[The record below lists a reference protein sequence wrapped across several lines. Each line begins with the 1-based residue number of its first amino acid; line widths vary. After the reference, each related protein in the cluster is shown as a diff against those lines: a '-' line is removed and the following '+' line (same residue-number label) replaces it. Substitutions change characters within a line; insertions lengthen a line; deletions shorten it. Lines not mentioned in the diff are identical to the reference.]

1 MSYPPS
7 KTTQEKVEET
17 KNVISEVAEDISKGV
32 PPSTQQLS
40 EVLSSTKEVVG
51 QQLKEQP
58 MPTYGTRVVKDVER
72 ILEDTQQLLQ
82 EKNKDDKIQKII
94 MKAKE
99 ASESGEGIPSSVYS
113 KAEHRAHKV
122 LRLEGEFNTTTDYLG
137 TIAIQIV
144 QSPEFRAVLLEFI
157 NLVQS
162 SFQLTLQKKKPPVT
176 EQLKK
181 DVKERQHRPLSHT
194 MEETGEDIKKYA
206 KDIAED
212 IQEGK
217 IPVDKEQQHK
227 LEKRWEELLRKIA
240 KNRDWHRAA
249 RGLLYIFDEMER
261 QFRTFEKEIEV
272 EAKKVTEQPQ
282 EPIQQ
287 VWHESRLLLVDFVG
301 EKPVSDFTNAMNNLF
316 RAVRDD
322 APTKHYFQRL
332 QEFIHEILEHPEK
345 LDQENYQKKFRTF
358 NHQAR
363 ELSNRWKHK
372 NAFTRVTDSGRELI
386 EAIKNEPYTQRVAF
400 DARKLGEHMLLDE
413 NGQPSLVVTQ
423 QAIQGLSSLL
433 LPVMS
438 TLLKGFPLPRL
449 EGSNETY
456 DWSFD
461 SLVLK
466 SPQTLLP
473 EHFTLFFRSRVNVD
487 VPTPTSADVTRRL
500 GASKALS
507 EAEVVLRIQGF
518 EIFLDDIQY
527 FFRRKEFPKLE
538 DTGVMKLSVSG
549 TSNFL
554 EVVWYVGPSGLMV
567 SDVRCIFDE
576 LSIRFK
582 EAQHDFI
589 LPLLTNLFRGT
600 IKEKLEGVVEKYLGE
615 SMEVLSDQMNEA
627 IEKAQKSAT
636 VVSKNVITS
645 VMETTSSS
653 ASSTV

>member
-1 MSYPPS
+1 MSVPPS
-7 KTTQEKVEET
+7 KTAERKIEET
-17 KNVISEVAEDISKGV
+17 KNVISGVAEDISKGV

-40 EVLSSTKEVVG
+40 EVISSTKDVVG

-58 MPTYGTRVVKDVER
+58 MPTYGTRVVQDVER
-72 ILEDTQQLLQ
+72 ILEDTQQLL

-99 ASESGEGIPSSVYS
+99 ASESGEGIPASVYG
-113 KAEHRAHKV
+113 KAEHRAQKV
-122 LRLEGEFNTTTDYLG
+122 LRMEGEFNTTADYLG

-162 SFQLTLQKKKPPVT
+162 SFQLTIQQKKPPIT

-181 DVKERQHRPLSHT
+181 DVKEQQHRPLSHT
-194 MEETGEDIKKYA
+194 MEETTEDIKEYV

-212 IQEGK
+212 IQEGN
-217 IPVDKEQQHK
+217 IPVDKDQQHK
-227 LEKRWEELLRKIA
+227 LEKRWDELLRKVA

-249 RGLLYIFDEMER
+249 RGMLYIFDELER
-261 QFRTFEKEIEV
+261 QFQTFQKEIEV
-272 EAKKVTEQPQ
+272 EAKKVTKEAK
-282 EPIQQ
+282 EPIQE

-301 EKPVSDFTNAMNNLF
+301 EKPVNDFTNAVNDLF

-322 APTKHYFQRL
+322 APTKQYFHRL
-332 QEFIHEILEHPEK
+332 REFIHDILEHPEK
-345 LDQENYQKKFRTF
+345 LDKEDYQKKFRTF
-358 NHQAR
+358 NNQAR

-372 NAFTRVTDSGRELI
+372 DSFNRVTDSGRQLI
-386 EAIKNEPYTQRVAF
+386 EAIKNEPTTQQIAF
-400 DARKLGEHMLLDE
+400 DARKLGEHLLLDE
-413 NGQPSLVVTQ
+413 NGQPSLAVTQ
-423 QAIQGLSSLL
+423 QAIQGLSGLL

-473 EHFTLFFRSRVNVD
+473 EHFTLFFRSRVKVD
-487 VPTPTSADVTRRL
+487 VPTPTSADITHRL

-507 EAEVVLRIQGF
+507 EAEIVLRIQGF

-538 DTGVMKLSVSG
+538 DTGVMKLSVAG
-549 TSNFL
+549 ASNFL
-554 EVVWYVGPSGLMV
+554 EVVWYVGPSGLSV

-576 LSIRFK
+576 LNIRFK
-582 EAQHDFI
+582 EATHDFI
-589 LPLLTNLFRGT
+589 LPLFTNLFRGT
-600 IKEKLEGVVEKYLGE
+600 IKEKLEGLVEKYLGE
-615 SMEVLSDQMNEA
+615 NMEVLSDQMNEA
-627 IEKAQKSAT
+627 IDKAQKSASAM
-636 VVSKNVITS
+636 SKNVITS
-645 VMETTSSS
+645 AMETSSTS